1 MLKGLIHKEKLL
13 QLVIAI
19 KDKLEGH
26 VDTVVKI
33 PLWWSEQLAEWL
45 TEVRMDG
52 VKLLPSVGRS
62 SIMIIKFPPRIC
74 PRIKRLCVCHIVY
87 NILSL
92 DNYPFIFSS
101 SISSIQST
109 NPSIHPHPSI
119 HSSIHTFIHPYI
131 HSSIHSS
138 IHPSIHPS
146 IHSSIHPFIHPFI
159 YLSIYSSPNQLC
171 HCSS

>member
-62 SIMIIKFPPRIC
+62 SIMTIKFPPRIC
-74 PRIKRLCVCHIVY
+74 PRIKRLCVCRIVY

-109 NPSIHPHPSI
+109 NPSIHPH
-119 HSSIHTFIHPYI
+119 HPY
-131 HSSIHSS
+131 
-138 IHPSIHPS
+138 IHPS
-146 IHSSIHPFIHPFI
+146 IHSSIHTYIHPSIHLFILPFIHPYIHPSIHPFI
-159 YLSIYSSPNQLC
+159 
-171 HCSS
+171 

>member
-19 KDKLEGH
+19 KDRLEGH

-62 SIMIIKFPPRIC
+62 FIMTIKFPPKI
-74 PRIKRLCVCHIVY
+74 CVCHIAC

-92 DNYPFIFSS
+92 DKLF
-101 SISSIQST
+101 
-109 NPSIHPHPSI
+109 HPI
-119 HSSIHTFIHPYI
+119 ILY
-131 HSSIHSS
+131 
-138 IHPSIHPS
+138 
-146 IHSSIHPFIHPFI
+146 
-159 YLSIYSSPNQLC
+159 
-171 HCSS
+171 